1 MNLRTTSIALCL
13 SAASLVVAGSAFA
26 KGGDCNTTSV
36 LPATAPAPDVILR
49 ESFGFGDLLRPA
61 GGKGCLRDVLLH
73 TDLQGFWVEYPGSRN
88 TAWLAP
94 SNGQTWKFCSGSVNP
109 YEMPSPLQV
118 TYANGCVA
126 SEWFDPVT
134 EHPAA
139 LLPFTAPANTY
150 QVSMDGYPAPIDP
163 HYVGI
168 GFTDSA
174 ILYSNLETSAKAWLR
189 LKPNANHDGF
199 TVVYEFRLDGMNGP
213 VLASGEVPSVG
224 YNQMALRYD
233 PVAQMVG
240 ASINGMELG
249 WYPLVMSAPKFVGF
263 EGVGI
268 LDNFVVRK
276 LP

>member
-1 MNLRTTSIALCL
+1 MHLRIASFALCL
-13 SAASLVVAGSAFA
+13 SAASLVFTGSAFA

-36 LPATAPAPDVILR
+36 LPTAAPAPEVIVR
-49 ESFGFGDLLRPA
+49 ESFGFANLLRPA

-73 TDLQGFWVEYPGSRN
+73 TDLQGFWIEYPGSKN

-94 SNGQTWKFCSGSVNP
+94 SNGQTWKFCAASANP

-139 LLPFTAPANTY
+139 LMPFTAPANTY
-150 QVSMDGYPAPIDP
+150 QVSMDGYPAPFNE

-168 GFTDSA
+168 GFTDSSV
-174 ILYSNLETSAKAWLR
+174 LYSNLETSAKAWLR
-189 LKPNANHDGF
+189 LRPNANLDST
-199 TVVYEFRLDGMNGP
+199 TVIYELRLDGMNGP

-224 YNQMALRYD
+224 FNQMALRYD
-233 PVAQMVG
+233 PNAQMVG

-249 WYPLVMSAPKFVGF
+249 WYSLVMPAPRFVGF

-268 LDNFVVRK
+268 LDNFVVRR